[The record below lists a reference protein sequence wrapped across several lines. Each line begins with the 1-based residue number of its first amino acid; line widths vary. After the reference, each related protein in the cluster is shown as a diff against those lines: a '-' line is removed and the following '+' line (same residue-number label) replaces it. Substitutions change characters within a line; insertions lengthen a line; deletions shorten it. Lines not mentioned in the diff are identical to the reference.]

1 MSLQEI
7 REQLDDIDAQ
17 ILALYERR
25 MELCEQVG
33 NDKLK
38 TGKKVYDR
46 KREEEKLA
54 VLSEKASN
62 ERNKKGIREL
72 FEQIMSMSRKLQ
84 YQILGENG
92 VYGKTAFVALKE
104 LDSKNARLVFQGMN
118 GAYSQEALRKYFG
131 DGENVFHVDTF
142 RDAMEAIE
150 EGSAD
155 FAVLPI
161 ENSSAGAVSQVYDL
175 LVEFEII
182 LSVKLSFLS
191 GMHLPEFRGRHF
203 QI

>member
-62 ERNKKGIREL
+62 ERNKKGISICFPMGQDQGWIIEAL
-72 FEQIMSMSRKLQ
+72 FFC
-84 YQILGENG
+84 NG
-92 VYGKTAFVALKE
+92 V
-104 LDSKNARLVFQGMN
+104 
-118 GAYSQEALRKYFG
+118 
-131 DGENVFHVDTF
+131 
-142 RDAMEAIE
+142 I
-150 EGSAD
+150 
-155 FAVLPI
+155 
-161 ENSSAGAVSQVYDL
+161 
-175 LVEFEII
+175 
-182 LSVKLSFLS
+182 
-191 GMHLPEFRGRHF
+191 
-203 QI
+203 